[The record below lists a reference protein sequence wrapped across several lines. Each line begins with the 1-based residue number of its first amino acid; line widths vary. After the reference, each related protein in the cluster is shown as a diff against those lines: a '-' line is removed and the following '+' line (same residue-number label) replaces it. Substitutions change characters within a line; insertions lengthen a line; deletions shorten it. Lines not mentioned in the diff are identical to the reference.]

1 MTTFTYTSLAEAA
14 NQFIYDHHLTPRY
27 VGLSLSNGPYVFIQV
42 DGDGDTAD
50 LISESLYWERDELGF
65 TAAHQIV
72 DGIRINVTIYEDI
85 E

>member
-1 MTTFTYTSLAEAA
+1 MTTFTYTSLVEAA
-14 NQFIYDHHLTPRY
+14 NQFIYDHHLAPRY
-27 VGLSLSNGPYVFIQV
+27 VGLSLSSGPYVFIQV